1 MSFLWLA
8 VSELLQQALV
18 AFVLT
23 LLAIV
28 LLARLAPQHNLMDKP
43 DGRKLHAGDVP
54 LVGGIAI
61 YLSLCLGAL
70 IWGSPESTILA
81 SGDSSLGIFLL
92 GGGILVLLGA
102 MDDRSHVSVFTRV
115 VVEVGVALLVIEG
128 LDLKAANLG
137 DLVGTGNI
145 KLAGWLAYPFTV
157 MCIFGVINAFNML
170 DGLDGALG
178 VMVLITLL
186 AFHLFAAIEPEF
198 ISVFICF
205 SLVAFLVSN
214 LGLAPMVP
222 KSFLG
227 DAGSKLLGFI
237 VVALILSAASA
248 QIGGGKYLAPVTA
261 LYLIGLPLFDMV
273 FTTLRRAFRRRPVLG
288 SDRTHIHHL
297 MQALGMSDRR
307 ALTIIAAV
315 GLASPFLGLMLS
327 KSGAST
333 PHQFFIFLGCFGLYC
348 VLMSKAWRVSERL
361 QAQSPGAR
369 QQPVQLVTS
378 YTTDANI
385 NGSGK
390 NKNE

>member
-1 MSFLWLA
+1 M
-8 VSELLQQALV
+8 V
-18 AFVLT
+18 T
-23 LLAIV
+23 LLAV
-28 LLARLAPQHNLMDKP
+28 LLLARVAPQLKLVDKP
-43 DGRKLHAGDVP
+43 NGRKIHAGDVP

-61 YLSLCLGAL
+61 YLSLCVGAM
-70 IWGSPESTILA
+70 IWGSPESAVLA
-81 SGDSSLGIFLL
+81 SGDSSLTVFLV
-92 GGGILVLLGA
+92 GGGVLVALGA
-102 MDDRSHVSVFTRV
+102 LDDCSHVSVFTRV

-128 LDLKAANLG
+128 LNLRAADLG
-137 DLVGTGNI
+137 DIVGTGNI
-145 KLAGWLAYPFTV
+145 KLTGWIAYPFTV
-157 MCIFGVINAFNML
+157 VCIFGVINAFNML

-186 AFHLFAAIEPEF
+186 AFHLFTAIEPGF

-237 VVALILSAASA
+237 VAALILSASSA
-248 QIGGGKYLAPVTA
+248 QIGGSKYLAPVTA

-273 FTTLRRAFRRRPVLG
+273 FTTLRRAFRRKPLLG

-297 MQALGMSDRR
+297 MQALGMGDRR
-307 ALTIIAAV
+307 ALMVITAV
-315 GLASPFLGLMLS
+315 GLASPLLGLMLS

-333 PHQFFIFLGCFGLYC
+333 PSQFFIFLGCFGLYC
-348 VLMSKAWRVSERL
+348 VLVTEAWRVAERL
-361 QAQSPGAR
+361 QALNLGSAR
-369 QQPVQLVTS
+369 QQAVQLVTN
-378 YTTDANI
+378 YTTEANI
-385 NGSGK
+385 NASGT